1 MGKLQEQLLD
11 AMARNDALEHAQLA
25 RKAEPAPA
33 GLRDYVS
40 EWQTQIAATLPKK
53 GA

>member
-1 MGKLQEQLLD
+1 MGKVHGQILD
-11 AMARNDALEHAQLA
+11 AMARNEALEQAQLA

-53 GA
+53 DA